1 MVDGV
6 RIALPNLSLVVNQPK
21 LASQP
26 LTPPTETPVRF
37 VMLATLV
44 IGLRE
49 GLEASLIVGII
60 AAFLSR
66 TGKPLRPMWI
76 GVAIAVVLS
85 IAVGVV
91 LELVSVS
98 LPQAQQEGME
108 SIIGLV
114 AVTFVTAMIGWMN
127 THARHMRSELEGQ
140 AESALR
146 DGTAWALVGMAF
158 LAVLKEGFETSVF
171 ILAAFQSASNTLAA
185 GAGAL
190 IGVGIAVAIGIGIFR
205 GGVRINLGR
214 FFKITGVFLVFVAAG
229 LVLTSLRTAHE
240 AGWITVGQQSTLDLS
255 WLAPVGSVQAALL
268 TGVLGIPADPRMIEV
283 VGWVAFLIPTL
294 SYLLWPAKKRPTP
307 TQLPRLRF
315 AIAAALAFAAAA
327 LAVGVQLPGAFVAPP
342 ASVKSSDGSAGT
354 AIAHVGGS
362 SATLT
367 SQLQGASD
375 TTVFPTGPGLPSTVD
390 GVASRSWSVTTKRS
404 VAKLPTTLS
413 LTELISLNDGRL
425 PIGVNAIQGP
435 GPFSANWV
443 SKTATSM
450 STVDGT
456 LVAAQQTPTTI
467 LTLSGGGLS
476 SARTISAAGVTGS
489 PASWQ
494 VTDEYTAAALGGI
507 ANRAAETS
515 ELLLWKL
522 WVPVALALAA
532 LVLVGFALKRA
543 PREVTA
549 KKTSPAAII
558 PNTQENHA

>member
-1 MVDGV
+1 
-6 RIALPNLSLVVNQPK
+6 
-21 LASQP
+21 
-26 LTPPTETPVRF
+26 
-37 VMLATLV
+37 MLATLV

-283 VGWVAFLIPTL
+283 VGWAAFLIPTL
-294 SYLLWPAKKRPTP
+294 IYLLWPAKKRPAP

-315 AIAAALAFAAAA
+315 AIAATLAIAAAA
-327 LAVGVQLPGAFVAPP
+327 LAVGVQLPGAFVAPA
-342 ASVKSSDGSAGT
+342 ASVKSSDGSNGT
-354 AIAHVGGS
+354 AIARVGGS

-367 SQLQGASD
+367 SRVQGASD
-375 TTVFPTGPGLPSTVD
+375 TTVFPTWTGVPSTIN
-390 GVASRSWSVTTKRS
+390 GLSSRSWNVTTKQS

-413 LTELISLNDGRL
+413 LTELISLTGGRL
-425 PIGVNAIQGP
+425 PIGVNATQNP

-476 SARTISAAGVTGS
+476 TARTISVTGGAGS

-494 VTDEYTAAALGGI
+494 VTDGYTVTTLAGI

-522 WVPVALALAA
+522 WVPIALALAA

>member
-1 MVDGV
+1 
-6 RIALPNLSLVVNQPK
+6 
-21 LASQP
+21 
-26 LTPPTETPVRF
+26 
-37 VMLATLV
+37 MLATLV

-76 GVAIAVVLS
+76 GVGIAVALS

-140 AESALR
+140 AETALR

-185 GAGAL
+185 SAGAL

-294 SYLLWPAKKRPTP
+294 TYLLWPAKKRPT
-307 TQLPRLRF
+307 TAQLPRLRF
-315 AIAAALAFAAAA
+315 AIAAALAVAAAA
-327 LAVGVQLPGAFVAPP
+327 LAIGVQLPGAYVAPA
-342 ASVKSSDGSAGT
+342 ASIQSSDGSTGT
-354 AIAHVGGS
+354 ATAHFDGS

-367 SQLQGASD
+367 SNSQGASH
-375 TTVFPTGPGLPSTVD
+375 TTVFPSGSGLSSTVD
-390 GVASRSWSVTTKRS
+390 GVASRGWNVTTNPS
-404 VAKLPTTLS
+404 VANLPTTLS
-413 LTELISLNDGRL
+413 LTQLISLDGGRV
-425 PIGVNAIQGP
+425 PIGVNAIQNP
-435 GPFSANWV
+435 GPFSASWV
-443 SKTATSM
+443 TKTTTTM
-450 STVDGT
+450 STVGGT

-476 SARTISAAGVTGS
+476 SARTISVSGRAGAPVG
-489 PASWQ
+489 WQ
-494 VTDEYTAAALGGI
+494 VTDEYTTRTLAGIATAAA
-507 ANRAAETS
+507 ATS

-522 WVPVALALAA
+522 WVPLALALAA
-532 LVLVGFALKRA
+532 FVLVGFALKRA
-543 PREVTA
+543 PRRIPA
-549 KKTSPAAII
+549 KKTSPTAII